1 MNALLLLIG
10 WCILFL
16 MSWPMAVMVLV
27 AWPFVWLLSLPLR
40 LIGLAV
46 SAVLTLIK
54 TILLLPARLLGY
66 KA

>member
-1 MNALLLLIG
+1 
-10 WCILFL
+10 
-16 MSWPMAVMVLV
+16 MVLV

-46 SAVLTLIK
+46 SSFLTLIK
-54 TILLLPARLLGY
+54 TILFLPTRLLGY